1 MAQQST
7 LALVG
12 AVGGAGTTRT
22 AVECG
27 ATLARAGLDVA
38 VLDAAFATQGLA
50 EYVPG
55 RIDPDLTAVV
65 AEEVP
70 LEDALVP
77 VATDLPGKFVAA
89 PARAPFERVARAKTA
104 GAADRFERQIAAA
117 SLSHDAVLVDT
128 PPVAANQAVA
138 AVSACDRVALVAPDT
153 RRGTDGV
160 ARMTGVLED
169 VGAAVAGTVATVAGE
184 EPVIEDAVARLP
196 ETDATAPGAC
206 PTCVDGDATL
216 GPPVAAAV
224 EALLDVELGID
235 IEESGG
241 VGRFLPGGS

>member
-1 MAQQST
+1 MGQQST

-22 AVECG
+22 TVECG

-50 EYVPG
+50 DYVPG

-77 VATDLPGKFVAA
+77 VATELPGSLVAA

-104 GAADRFERQIAAA
+104 GAADRFERQVAAA
-117 SLSHDAVLVDT
+117 SLSHDAVLVDA

-138 AVSACDRVALVAPDT
+138 GVSACDRVALVAPDT
-153 RRGTDGV
+153 HRGADGV

-169 VGAAVAGTVATVAGE
+169 VGAAVAGTVATFAGD
-184 EPVIEDAVARLP
+184 EPVIEEAVARLP
-196 ETDATAPGAC
+196 ETGVTVPGAC
-206 PTCVDGDATL
+206 PTCVERDATL
-216 GPPVAAAV
+216 GPAVAAAV
-224 EALLDVELGID
+224 EALLDVELEID
-235 IEESGG
+235 ADDTGG
-241 VGRFLPGGS
+241 VGRFLPGGG